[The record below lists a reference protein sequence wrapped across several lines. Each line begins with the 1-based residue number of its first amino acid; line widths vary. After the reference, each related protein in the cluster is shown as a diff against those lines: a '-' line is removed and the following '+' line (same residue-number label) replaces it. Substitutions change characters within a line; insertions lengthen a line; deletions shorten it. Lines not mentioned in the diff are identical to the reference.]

1 MKRSPAPE
9 KSYEEFNAGFSEM
22 YRFVL
27 NFTKYIRTPRDYLA
41 GTGITVS
48 DVHILAL
55 IVDHPGMTVTEL
67 AREWR
72 CTTGAICQ
80 VLTRLTKKEL
90 VLRKRLDGNA
100 KEVHLYPT
108 PEGAAL
114 VERHKQYNIRFSQTM
129 LQYTQDLS
137 QQELDAFFSTM
148 GKLNRNNDQA
158 LL

>member
-1 MKRSPAPE
+1 MKSFPAPE

-41 GTGITVS
+41 DTGITVS

-80 VLTRLTKKEL
+80 VLTRLTKKDL

-108 PEGAAL
+108 QEGEAL
-114 VERHKQYNIRFSQTM
+114 AEQHKQYNTQFSQAM
-129 LQYTQDLS
+129 LQYTQELS
-137 QQELDAFFSTM
+137 QQELDVFFATM
-148 GKLNRNNDQA
+148 RKLNKINDQI
-158 LL
+158 LS